1 MNKNTNKN
9 DKKQKNDKPNTKT
22 TKTTKVN
29 ESKIDEKVE
38 QKRDEPILTPQ
49 PSPVIN
55 KDEVNKGRDYDLW
68 NVDFLYWIILI
79 WLYFNID
86 VFFSFNFYKRNK

>member
-1 MNKNTNKN
+1 MNKDTNKN
-9 DKKQKNDKPNTKT
+9 NKKQKNDKTN

-38 QKRDEPILTPQ
+38 QKRNEPILTPQ

-68 NVDFLYWIILI
+68 NVDFLY
-79 WLYFNID
+79 
-86 VFFSFNFYKRNK
+86 